1 MLCIML
7 IIFVLGLNRETF
19 ALQLFCELF
28 VCSKQSL
35 VYALSTD
42 CWFVIRYMQ
51 LVRVLLNCVPFPYV
65 LVDDITR
72 VAHGSTVHT

>member
-1 MLCIML
+1 MLCIIL

-28 VCSKQSL
+28 VSSKQSL

-42 CWFVIRYMQ
+42 CWFVIHTLYAVGAGVIE
-51 LVRVLLNCVPFPYV
+51 LCAFSLC
-65 LVDDITR
+65 TR
-72 VAHGSTVHT
+72 R